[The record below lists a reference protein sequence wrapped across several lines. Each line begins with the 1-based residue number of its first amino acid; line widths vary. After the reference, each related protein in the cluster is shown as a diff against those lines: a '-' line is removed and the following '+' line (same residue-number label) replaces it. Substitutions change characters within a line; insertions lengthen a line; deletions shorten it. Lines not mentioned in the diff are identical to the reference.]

1 MLAKRAGAGVAAA
14 SMGLIFFSGCMVRTY
29 ELTRDRVDQ
38 DLDAGN
44 RGYLAGSV
52 PSGTDEEN
60 RKLTRTTQVFEI
72 EFGPR
77 QKAAK
82 RGGAAPVQAPESAMA
97 SSDWD
102 ESASLSDEPTASGA
116 DAGAFESYTVLKG
129 DTLQKISLKKYGTT
143 KRWMKLYELNR
154 DVLLSPD
161 MLRPGQTLRLPVE
174 QAKEVSE
181 NLK

>member
-1 MLAKRAGAGVAAA
+1 MVAKRAGVGVVAA

-44 RGYLAGSV
+44 RGYVAGSV
-52 PSGTDEEN
+52 PSGTDGEN

-82 RGGAAPVQAPESAMA
+82 GGGAAPLQAPEPSIATQDWSESDSSA
-97 SSDWD
+97 D
-102 ESASLSDEPTASGA
+102 ENFAATAAPGT
-116 DAGAFESYTVLKG
+116 FENYTVLKG

-161 MLRPGQTLRLPVE
+161 MLRPGQTLRLPVD
-174 QAKEVSE
+174 QGKDVSE